1 MCDTYGIHVSAAVRG
16 YMEDTCG
23 IHEEY
28 MMRYMYLKCIRRGT
42 YLRCKIHAGYMRD
55 TCILRGH
62 QDTCGI
68 HAGYMRDTCISNASR
83 ERCIR
88 YEGDMWD
95 TCGIHAGY
103 MYPQWQSR
111 YNPDTFWIHARYI
124 AGYMRDTYLGGWG
137 NVLMPSSCAA
147 HL

>member
-1 MCDTYGIHVSAAVRG
+1 MRARFFKSMSWSSCTAAVLALFISFARPCSCCKVGTPARRNARRIHKRYMWDTCGIHAGYMRDTYGIHVSAAVRG

-28 MMRYMYLKCIRRGT
+28 IMRYMYLKCIRRGT

-68 HAGYMRDTCISNASR
+68 HAGYMQDTCISNASR
-83 ERCIR
+83 ERCI
-88 YEGDMWD
+88 
-95 TCGIHAGY
+95 
-103 MYPQWQSR
+103 
-111 YNPDTFWIHARYI
+111 
-124 AGYMRDTYLGGWG
+124 
-137 NVLMPSSCAA
+137 
-147 HL
+147 